1 MAKKKDKN
9 AEPWQIGGAAIGTAL
24 GALLGFLTSLFFS
37 SNITAWLK
45 EHGLK
50 ERYKY
55 LIGTFIILLSMPI
68 PGAIGYIGG
77 EDINTIG
84 SNVGYFFILYFVLIF
99 IFEDLSLPGIM
110 DSIILCGLF
119 ILCFYTSMKFG
130 LKTDGTLSWFWVP
143 MIVLFSFLLA
153 AQYYF
158 ADIVKLISNVEKRW
172 EKPEPTVADSLK
184 KDTGENKDIDA
195 DKDNLEKPSSPWLT
209 PDFKKDDEIAK
220 KILTVVNSQTHSE
233 LNSKVKT
240 GEHVID
246 STIFKV
252 RPIVPI
258 VIIAIAGLSLVITLL
273 VSVFIKKNSEPD
285 FNILFQS
292 GLLISIFL
300 FIFFCIF
307 LFLGK
312 FGVEYIF
319 PQLKAKN
326 LEPIADK
333 IVETGNLTALK
344 TLIPTGLVVQ
354 QGGSGKISSHKP
366 RKSKTDEKY
375 LRVSF

>member
-1 MAKKKDKN
+1 MSNKKDKK

-77 EDINTIG
+77 EDTNTIG

-130 LKTDGTLSWFWVP
+130 LKTDGTLSWFWIP

-172 EKPEPTVADSLK
+172 EKPEPT
-184 KDTGENKDIDA
+184 DTVENKDIDA

-220 KILTVVNSQTHSE
+220 KILTVVNSKTHSE

-258 VIIAIAGLSLVITLL
+258 VIIAIAGLSLIITLL

-292 GLLISIFL
+292 GLLISIYL
-300 FIFFCIF
+300 FIFFCVF

-312 FGVEYIF
+312 FGVEHIF
-319 PQLKAKN
+319 PQLKAEN

-333 IVETGNLTALK
+333 IVETKKLTALN
-344 TLIPTGLVVQ
+344 TLVPIGLVQ
-354 QGGSGKISSHKP
+354 NGSGKISSHKP

>member
-1 MAKKKDKN
+1 MAKKNNKK
-9 AEPWQIGGAAIGTAL
+9 AEPWQIGGAAIGAAV
-24 GALLGFLTSLFFS
+24 GAVLGFLTSLFFS
-37 SNITAWLK
+37 SNITTWLK
-45 EHGLK
+45 ERGLT

-68 PGAIGYIGG
+68 PSAIGYIGG
-77 EDINTIG
+77 EDINTIV
-84 SNVGYFFILYFVLIF
+84 SNVGYFFILYFLLIF
-99 IFEDLSLPGIM
+99 LFEDLSLPGIM
-110 DSIILCGLF
+110 DSIILGGLF
-119 ILCFYTSMKFG
+119 ILCFCTSMKFG

-153 AQYYF
+153 VQYYF
-158 ADIVKLISNVEKRW
+158 ADIVKLIGNMEKRW
-172 EKPEPTVADSLK
+172 ENPEPTVDDSLN
-184 KDTGENKDIDA
+184 KDTGKNKDIDA
-195 DKDNLEKPSSPWLT
+195 DNLENPSSPWLT

-220 KILTVVNSQTHSE
+220 KILTVINSQTHSE

-258 VIIAIAGLSLVITLL
+258 VIIVIAGLSLIITLF
-273 VSVFIKKNSEPD
+273 VSVFIKKKSEPD

-300 FIFFCIF
+300 FIFFCVF

-319 PQLKAKN
+319 PQLKAEN

-333 IVETGNLTALK
+333 IVKTGNLTALN
-344 TLIPTGLVVQ
+344 TLIPIEVVQ
-354 QGGSGKISSHKP
+354 RGGSGKISSHKP

>member
-1 MAKKKDKN
+1 
-9 AEPWQIGGAAIGTAL
+9 
-24 GALLGFLTSLFFS
+24 
-37 SNITAWLK
+37 
-45 EHGLK
+45 
-50 ERYKY
+50 
-55 LIGTFIILLSMPI
+55 MPI

-77 EDINTIG
+77 EDLNTIG

-110 DSIILCGLF
+110 DSIILGGLF

-130 LKTDGTLSWFWVP
+130 LKTDGTLSWFWFP

-172 EKPEPTVADSLK
+172 EKPEPT
-184 KDTGENKDIDA
+184 DTVENKDIDA
-195 DKDNLEKPSSPWLT
+195 DKDTESDSLEKPSSPWLT

-220 KILTVVNSQTHSE
+220 KILTVVNSKTHSE

-258 VIIAIAGLSLVITLL
+258 VIIAIAGLSLIITLL

-300 FIFFCIF
+300 FIFFCVF

-333 IVETGNLTALK
+333 IVETGNLTALN
-344 TLIPTGLVVQ
+344 TLIPIGPVQ
-354 QGGSGKISSHKP
+354 KGGSGKISSHKP